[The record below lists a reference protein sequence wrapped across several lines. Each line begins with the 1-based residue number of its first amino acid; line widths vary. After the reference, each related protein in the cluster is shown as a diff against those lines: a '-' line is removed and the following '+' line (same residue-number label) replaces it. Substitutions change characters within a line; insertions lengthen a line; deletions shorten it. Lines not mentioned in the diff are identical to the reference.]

1 VEHST
6 TMTSPSPAAVVPTA
20 GAPSHRRARR
30 FKDAPLELVRHVLR
44 EPGRSATFAIAL
56 AKGHLYKA
64 WCRVR
69 GARFSAGRGL
79 AIYGRLSVRGP
90 GAVALGHDVAI
101 YGRVN
106 AWTYGRE
113 ARITIGDNVMMSSA
127 KIGCAQSV
135 HIGSDCIVAESSI
148 RDTDFHSVRVDRRR
162 PEAPIRVAPVRVEDN
177 VWIASQAILLPGT
190 TIGRNCV
197 VGAAAVCMRAFPP
210 DKVILGNPAKVAMP
224 VPTPRDDALATE
236 LAADADG

>member
-1 VEHST
+1 
-6 TMTSPSPAAVVPTA
+6 MTSPAATPSPASAIPGA
-20 GAPSHRRARR
+20 ASAPSHRRVRR
-30 FKDAPLELVRHVLR
+30 FKDAPLELVRHIMR

-64 WCRVR
+64 WYRAR
-69 GARFSAGRGL
+69 GLRLTAGRGL

-90 GAVALGHDVAI
+90 GTVTLGHDVAI

-106 AWTYGRE
+106 AWTYGRD
-113 ARITIGDNVMMSSA
+113 ARITIGDNVMMSGA
-127 KIGCAQSV
+127 KIGCAQEV
-135 HIGSDCIVAESSI
+135 HIGRDCIVAESSI

-197 VGAAAVCMRAFPP
+197 VGAAAVCMRAFPA

-224 VPTPRDDALATE
+224 VPTAGGDAPSTE
-236 LAADADG
+236 LATDVEG